1 MKINKEVLDRLSAEA
16 AKSPRLRFAEDMRNS
31 PDDKSQRLLNA
42 MEPGTVVPIH
52 RHVST
57 NETLFVIRG
66 RACEIFYDNNGRET
80 ERIELAPGGECPGI
94 NVPKGQFHTILALE
108 PGTVIFEAKDGP
120 YTPLSA
126 EDIIDGK

>member
-16 AKSPRLRFAEDMRNS
+16 AGSPRLRAAKDMRNS
-31 PDDKSQRLLNA
+31 TDDKSQRLLNA

-52 RHVST
+52 RHAST

-66 RACEIFYDNNGRET
+66 RVCEIFYDNDGNETGRVEM
-80 ERIELAPGGECPGI
+80 APGSDCPGI
-94 NVPKGQFHTILALE
+94 QVPAGQFHTVVALE

-126 EDIIDGK
+126 DDII

>member
-1 MKINKEVLDRLSAEA
+1 MKIDKEVLDRLSAEA
-16 AKSPRLRFAEDMRNS
+16 AKSPRLRFAKDMRNS

-66 RACEIFYDNNGRET
+66 RACEIFYDDNGCET
-80 ERIELAPGGECPGI
+80 ERVEMAPGTGCPGI
-94 NVPKGQFHTILALE
+94 HVPKGQFHTILALE

-126 EDIIDGK
+126 EDIIDEK